1 MSLITETDNNVNTQP
16 SSAPTHAAIDF
27 VKLLFEPG
35 DLLCFGF
42 LDGSK
47 NWKQVFRVYEI
58 AIQPEF
64 MAKLHESNE
73 AGNNVYV
80 AMNAYQGPKRTERN
94 ISAVRTVWAEIDQN
108 GRENLNKVFASTIV
122 PEPIIVTE
130 TSPDKFHAIWK
141 TENMAVEESK
151 VLLKAICMEFNG
163 DSNAIDAARVLR
175 LPGFK
180 NRKYED
186 LPEVEV
192 VHLSENTSRRALRE
206 FHLAPEKVRD
216 TPAPPKSSVSLAPR
230 SEEETAK
237 RVGEIFAKGQR
248 VLEGGR
254 NSNLTSVAGKL
265 HNLGLSLQDLEYQL
279 SLYNDQ
285 FHVPPLDSN
294 EVRTIACSIDKTAI
308 QDPDVVTVLISGKPP
323 ASVTSAQP
331 ATKARELLID
341 ESEGSLRPV
350 FPYEVMVGTSLYE
363 GLVQPVVENSSKHAE
378 FVFMPAVQ
386 MMLNYLSGKVKVA
399 MQDTNLNLYIGLI
412 SPPGKYFKSSSCTLT
427 HDYFKSVGLAI
438 KHSKSLP
445 SADGRVVVMQTGS
458 SEGFGT
464 TLSELNGKHAI
475 LFNDELGK
483 LVAKAGIENSS
494 LPHDLLTWYESGDFG
509 NTVKSKKD
517 CFAFEAGS
525 YTFGWQWCTTTRG
538 FNRHWPKVAGVVSGM
553 EDRMFFVLSP
563 EEPKP
568 AGSYSTP
575 QTKEAAKRTFELIE
589 KASLKA
595 TYNFASYE
603 EVQSLVY
610 GMNPRTMQMLF
621 ALALYFAIDLD
632 RETIDSEC
640 VQRAKQLVDFRDQ
653 AILFLAPIEAD
664 NEQGRMQQEIIR
676 ELRQHKGKMKYRDLC
691 RELHS
696 DRFGSDRWRAGYKG
710 LVGEGIIADYE
721 EKTKS
726 GQTTRMTALLVLND

>member
-1 MSLITETDNNVNTQP
+1 
-16 SSAPTHAAIDF
+16 
-27 VKLLFEPG
+27 
-35 DLLCFGF
+35 
-42 LDGSK
+42 
-47 NWKQVFRVYEI
+47 
-58 AIQPEF
+58 

-80 AMNAYQGPKRTERN
+80 AMNAYQGPKRTEKN
-94 ISAVRTVWAEIDQN
+94 ISAVRTVWVEIDLN

-130 TSPDKFHAIWK
+130 TSPNKFHGIWK
-141 TENMAVEESK
+141 TENMSVEESK
-151 VLLKAICMEFNG
+151 VLLKAICTEFNG

-192 VHLSENTSRRALRE
+192 VHLSDNTSRRALSE
-206 FHLAPEKVRD
+206 FHLAAEKTTN
-216 TPAPPKSSVSLAPR
+216 TPAPPLKSSVSLTPR

-237 RVGEIFAKGQR
+237 RVADIFAKGQQ

-254 NSNLTSVAGKL
+254 NANLTSVAGKF
-265 HNLGLSLQDLEYQL
+265 HNLGLSLQELEYQL

-285 FHVPPLDSN
+285 FHVPPLDSK
-294 EVRTIACSIDKTAI
+294 EVRTIGCSIDKTAI
-308 QDPDVVTVLISGKPP
+308 QDPDVVTVLIGGKPP
-323 ASVTSAQP
+323 ASATSAQP
-331 ATKARELLID
+331 AEKTRELLID
-341 ESEGSLRPV
+341 DSDGSLRPV

-386 MMLNYLSGKVKVA
+386 TMLNYLSGKVTVA

-412 SPPGKYFKSSSCTLT
+412 SPPGKFFKSSSCTLA
-427 HDYFKSVGLAI
+427 HEYFKSIGLAI
-438 KHSKSLP
+438 KYSKSLP

-464 TLSELNGKHAI
+464 TMSKLNGKHAI

-509 NTVKSKKD
+509 NTITNEKAS
-517 CFAFEAGS
+517 FAFEANT
-525 YTFGWQWCTTTRG
+525 YCFGWQWCTTTRG
-538 FNRHWPKVAGVVSGM
+538 FNRHWPKIAGVVSGM

-563 EEPKP
+563 EEPKT

-589 KASLKA
+589 KALLKA
-595 TYNFASYE
+595 TYRFSSYE

-621 ALALYFAIDLD
+621 ALALYFAIDLN
-632 RETIDSEC
+632 RAEIDAEC
-640 VQRAKQLVDFRDQ
+640 LQRAKQLVDFRDQ

-664 NEQGRMQQEIIR
+664 NEQGRMQQEIMR

-691 RELHS
+691 RELNS
-696 DRFGSDRWRAGYKG
+696 NRFGSDRWRAGFKG
-710 LVGEGIIADYE
+710 LVGEGIIADWD

-726 GQTTRMTALLVLND
+726 GQKTRMTALLVLND